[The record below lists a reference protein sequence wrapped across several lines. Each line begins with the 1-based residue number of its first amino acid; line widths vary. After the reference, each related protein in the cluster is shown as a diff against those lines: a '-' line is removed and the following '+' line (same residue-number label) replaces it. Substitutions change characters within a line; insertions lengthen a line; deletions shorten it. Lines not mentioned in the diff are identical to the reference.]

1 MEFRRGWTSII
12 CEEVQL
18 MIGSTIL
25 DYFIARRTAAT
36 VWTTSRFPP
45 ANRSNRERDFSRSG
59 WI

>member
-1 MEFRRGWTSII
+1 
-12 CEEVQL
+12 

-45 ANRSNRERDFSRSG
+45 AKRSNGERDFSRSG
-59 WI
+59 YDSTLQSTTTNAR